1 MAFDAIFFESR
12 KEPVVEAF
20 CGIHKV
26 RQLCSD
32 NKAYEYSR
40 DVTYDACRVR
50 YLVGRKSHVIQRMS
64 DEVLNL
70 IWLDCGVGGA
80 KVIYLE
86 KRYIGCFQIKR
97 VDDLESHHH
106 SVPNWV

>member
-1 MAFDAIFFESR
+1 
-12 KEPVVEAF
+12 
-20 CGIHKV
+20 
-26 RQLCSD
+26 
-32 NKAYEYSR
+32 
-40 DVTYDACRVR
+40 
-50 YLVGRKSHVIQRMS
+50 MS

-86 KRYIGCFQIKR
+86 KRYIVCFQIKR